1 MDNIIL
7 NETHKVV
14 YCVERN
20 VQSNT
25 FYLESGKIV
34 YLVGE
39 QVCKRTKNREKQYS
53 RKVTNK
59 YLNIGSIKYDTYNKI
74 IYL

>member
-25 FYLESGKIV
+25 FYLESSKIV

-39 QVCKRTKNREKQYS
+39 QVCKRTKNT
-53 RKVTNK
+53 RKTVW
-59 YLNIGSIKYDTYNKI
+59 
-74 IYL
+74 